1 MLSLLTVAVCV
12 QLHQNETRINLNMN
26 FRENSILKFCLISE
40 RQLFILHLGILLY
53 FSLAL
58 RLSISPSRCIRK
70 ILCDLICL
78 RFMLCFKHIFVWFD
92 LLNKIITSWILWLFI
107 DFTNL
112 LLKYRPT
119 NENQHNIKKTTDFLS
134 QFQSIKFQVI
144 SHFIPTEL
152 FLLEN
157 LDFNCNNCFGQ
168 NPLHNSTRHHQAVKK
183 DVSPFNN

>member
-1 MLSLLTVAVCV
+1 
-12 QLHQNETRINLNMN
+12 MN

-58 RLSISPSRCIRK
+58 RLSISPSQCIRK

-119 NENQHNIKKTTDFLS
+119 NENQQSTQQKKSERFFIGISVKTT
-134 QFQSIKFQVI
+134 FQNSIKFQVFL
-144 SHFIPTEL
+144 HFIPTDL

-168 NPLHNSTRHHQAVKK
+168 NLLHSST
-183 DVSPFNN
+183 

>member
-1 MLSLLTVAVCV
+1 
-12 QLHQNETRINLNMN
+12 MN

-58 RLSISPSRCIRK
+58 RLSISPSQCIRK

-119 NENQHNIKKTTDFLS
+119 NENQQSTQQEKSERFFIGISVKTTFHN
-134 QFQSIKFQVI
+134 SIKFQVFL
-144 SHFIPTEL
+144 HFIPTDL

-168 NPLHNSTRHHQAVKK
+168 NLLHSST
-183 DVSPFNN
+183 